1 MCAVL
6 KTTAPSKESRPKM
19 GKLAFMFPGQA
30 SQYPGMGKD
39 LAEKFPSAAAV
50 FAEADHALGDSL
62 SAICFD
68 GSEEALKKTVNT
80 QPAILAVSVAAA
92 RVLAEKGI
100 VPEYVAGHSLG
111 EFSALV
117 AAGSLN
123 FADAVRLVRR
133 RGQYMQEAVPE
144 GQGAMA
150 AIMGLSPAQV
160 TDICRKSSVG
170 DEVVAPANLN
180 SPDQT
185 VISGCAAAVKRAVE
199 LASQAGAKR
208 AVVLAVSA
216 PFHSEMMRPAA
227 VRLEADLRATKFGP
241 LEIPLITNV
250 DAEIITTGD
259 EARDALI
266 RQVTL
271 PVRWEQ
277 SIHALIEEGVTSFIE
292 VGPSRVLSGLL
303 RQIDRSVHCTN
314 VEDEKS
320 LATALEK
327 LAHARAEVAAP

>member
-1 MCAVL
+1 
-6 KTTAPSKESRPKM
+6 M

-30 SQYPGMGKD
+30 AQYAGMGKD
-39 LAEKFPSAAAV
+39 LAEKFPTAAAV
-50 FAEADHALGDSL
+50 FAEADRALGDSL

-68 GSEEALKKTVNT
+68 GPEEALQKTVNT
-80 QPAILAVSVAAA
+80 QPAILTVSVAAA
-92 RVLAEKGI
+92 RILAEKGI
-100 VPEYVAGHSLG
+100 RPDYVAGHSLG

-117 AAGSLN
+117 AAGSLD

-144 GQGAMA
+144 GRGAMA

-160 TDICRKSSVG
+160 AEICRKSSSG
-170 DEVVAPANLN
+170 EEVTAPANLN

-185 VISGCAAAVKRAVE
+185 VISGSAAAVKRAVE

-208 AVVLAVSA
+208 AVMLAVSA

-227 VRLEADLRATKFGP
+227 KRLEHDLRDIKFGP
-241 LEIPLITNV
+241 LAVPLVTNV
-250 DAEIITTGD
+250 DAEIITSGD

-277 SIHALIEEGVTSFIE
+277 SIRALMEVGVTSFVE
-292 VGPSRVLSGLL
+292 VGPKRVLSGML
-303 RQIDRSVHCTN
+303 RQMDRSVHCCN
-314 VEDEKS
+314 VEDEES
-320 LATALEK
+320 LAIALEK
-327 LAHARAEVAAP
+327 LAHARAETAEA